1 LRWSGAVHSRCG
13 GCNLRFQRS
22 DENYFSGAMF
32 FGLMMGEFLFGIVL
46 LIVIVAW
53 WPNVPWNTMGWA
65 IPLGMLLTMVLIIPT
80 SRAVWLGVDVLLR
93 PVQPHELTD

>member
-1 LRWSGAVHSRCG
+1 
-13 GCNLRFQRS
+13 
-22 DENYFSGAMF
+22 MF

-93 PVQPHELTD
+93 PVQAHELTD